1 MTSFGSK
8 ALKSR
13 RPQSHNLVETSQ
25 MAGEDNSSV
34 QNGRKQGKN
43 RRPRDAHLS
52 MDKDHTKGNPSRRFP
67 DKDVGAHNSSKHQNQ
82 SMPQK
87 SILRKTVDPETTRYF
102 SEIANMFESG
112 GIDLEER
119 PVVCGNALEETRGKE
134 LELATDTIIS
144 HILQTLLQGCDVE
157 QLCGF
162 LLSCTKEFP
171 FIAMDKSGS
180 HVAETSLKS
189 LAVHLQ
195 DNEAYAAI
203 DGALTKICQVIA
215 VNSVDVMCS
224 RYGSHVLRSLLC
236 LCKGIPLDSLEG
248 FHITKSSSILS
259 ERLNSRLPQP
269 DGSHFSNL
277 QQGFPHLLKF
287 LVREMLIC
295 AKEDIATLQV
305 NKYSSFVLQTALKL
319 LMGDDQEL
327 LLVIPIILGSHSED
341 IAEAKFIET
350 TAVPEIKYL
359 LKDTAYSH
367 LMEVILEVAP
377 KALYNQFLTEVFR
390 GSLFEISSHHCGSFV
405 VQALV
410 SSAKSQGQMDLIWGE
425 LGPKMKELLEI
436 GKHGVVASLLAACQ
450 RLHTYGYESC
460 RVLAAAVCS
469 ESESPSCIVPRI
481 LFLESYFFCEERST
495 WKWTKGYRMHTLGCL
510 MLQTIFRYSSE
521 LIQSYITS
529 ITSIEPDLVFEAAK
543 DAGGGRVVESFLSS
557 DASAKQKQKLIAT
570 LRGHFGEL
578 SMLPSGS
585 FTVEKCFTASN
596 VSVKEMIA
604 SELLAVQ
611 SELSKTKHGPFLL
624 KKLDVDGF
632 AMRPDQWKSR
642 QASKQTAYREFVAA
656 FGSESKKSQNE
667 SFLRSLPSHVS
678 TQKSLKKMREE
689 IDRCLD
695 TSHHPAP
702 ISTSEFSGLEKSMEK
717 LGFSSFKRTKIEHG
731 ETATKVRNS
740 KKFMENSMVTAFKKE
755 KPKGW
760 KKTLAKDEATPVS
773 KAVVNSGYVQQ
784 PAKPANRNE
793 KRRTQTDCL
802 APPLKKQKR

>member
-450 RLHTYGYESC
+450 RLHTYGYE
-460 RVLAAAVCS
+460 
-469 ESESPSCIVPRI
+469 
-481 LFLESYFFCEERST
+481 
-495 WKWTKGYRMHTLGCL
+495 
-510 MLQTIFRYSSE
+510 E